1 MLYEKMI
8 MAEFNVDAE
17 IARQVVDWMSFG
29 GFKFSSASKAQIIA
43 EAHYAIN
50 FLGLI

>member
-1 MLYEKMI
+1 MI

-17 IARQVVDWMSFG
+17 VARKVEDWMSFS
-29 GFKFSSASKAQIIA
+29 GFKFSSASKTQIIA

-50 FLGLI
+50 FLGLTNK